1 MKQFRTLLVLAIFAL
16 GFTQVGQAQKVAH
29 INTEQ
34 LIASLPETKA
44 LNVELTKL
52 TKTYSDDIKAA
63 DDALKAKLE
72 RYSTEQASQTDE
84 MNQKRMV
91 EVQAEQQRI
100 QQMQA
105 AAREE
110 LQKKEVDKLNP
121 ILEKAMQAI
130 TDVAKEKGIVYV
142 FDSAPGKGLIIYDK
156 GEDLLKDVQA
166 KLGMTE

>member
-130 TDVAKEKGIVYV
+130 TEVAKEKGIVYV